1 MFYFFY
7 AGLHPSPRF
16 RWATCHNAVA
26 GSETDADLSQAV
38 TCEQGSDVEKSD
50 GQKKNGGGGCLY
62 ESDQRITW
70 TLPPGLT
77 ASSMDMVRTL
87 F

>member
-1 MFYFFY
+1 MRAFIH
-7 AGLHPSPRF
+7 LP
-16 RWATCHNAVA
+16 
-26 GSETDADLSQAV
+26 GSDGPLVTMQSQVQRHRRLSQAV

-77 ASSMDMVRTL
+77 ASSMDMVRTS